1 MEYLKRS
8 FSVSMP
14 GAKADWPFRPRDEA
28 ATLTVSADIRKTS
41 DYFGF
46 SVEAVRLLVN
56 NDNVRSCPA
65 CGAVDRPG
73 ETHIAAGHT
82 DRPRKKVCFG
92 LKDQE

>member
-1 MEYLKRS
+1 
-8 FSVSMP
+8 MP
-14 GAKADWPFRPRDEA
+14 GSRVRWPFKPRDFGVDPDVRA
-28 ATLTVSADIRKTS
+28 TS

-46 SVEAVRLLVN
+46 SEQQVRALL
-56 NDNVRSCPA
+56 NDDNLRSCPA

-92 LKDQE
+92 LKDSH